1 MLNPTASAW
10 KSGALR
16 MTTALAALAMV
27 LMMAWVAAASSLGRV
42 VVDSDPPGAK
52 VVVGSQVVGT
62 TPATL
67 QLPADTPVRV
77 KIQKA
82 GYKARSVT
90 LTPTADKTTRVT
102 VRLKTE

>member
-1 MLNPTASAW
+1 MFSGTSSTW
-10 KSGALR
+10 KSTTLR
-16 MTTALAALAMV
+16 ITTALATLAMV
-27 LMMAWVAAASSLGRV
+27 VMVAWVAVASSLGHV

-52 VVVGSQVVGT
+52 VIVGSQVVGT

-82 GYKARSVT
+82 GYKSRSLT
-90 LTPTADKTTRVT
+90 LTPSADKTTRVT
-102 VRLKTE
+102 VRLKQE